1 MNKVLLIGR
10 LTRDPETR
18 QTTSGIKYSRFTIA
32 INRATTDNQADF
44 VPVVVWR
51 NQAEFVERYI
61 KKGALVSI
69 DGRFTSSSYV
79 NSDNQNVTRYEIT
92 AERIEGLES
101 RSVRERANNNSNSSF
116 QTSNSLT
123 QEVRVKESSQPTE
136 VKFEKESEENDVPWE
151 LDL

>member
-101 RSVRERANNNSNSSF
+101 RSVRERSGNDSYQA
-116 QTSNSLT
+116 SNSLT
-123 QEVRVKESSQPTE
+123 QEVRVNESSQPSE

>member
-18 QTTSGIKYSRFTIA
+18 ETTSGIKYSRFTIA
-32 INRATTDNQADF
+32 INRAYSDNQADF

-51 NQAEFVERYI
+51 NQADFVEKYI

-69 DGRFTSSSYV
+69 EGRFTSSSYA
-79 NSDNQNVTRYEIT
+79 NSDNVNVTRYEIT

-101 RSVRERANNNSNSSF
+101 RSVSQRRQADFDSSNSK
-116 QTSNSLT
+116 T
-123 QEVRVKESSQPTE
+123 QEFRLKESQPDE
-136 VKFEKESEENDVPWE
+136 VKFEKETEENEVPWE